1 MAFDIRNIE
10 YFLAVI
16 EQGSISSAAEALG
29 VSQPTLSR
37 QIHALEQQFNTPLFI
52 RHGRGVLPTEAGKRL
67 QEGLRGLEHICER
80 YGTTS
85 LRRRAIRAA
94 RSHSEFRRRRVCC
107 WRGRSSA
114 RSARPIH
121 GSHPHL

>member
-16 EQGSISSAAEALG
+16 EQGSISSAAEALR

-52 RHGRGVLPTEAGKRL
+52 RHGRGVLPTEAGKHL
-67 QEGLRGLEHICER
+67 QEGLRGLEHIA
-80 YGTTS
+80 T
-85 LRRRAIRAA
+85 LRDDVIAAA
-94 RSHSEFRRRRVCC
+94 RDPSGEVALGIPPSPRMLLA
-107 WRGRSSA
+107 G
-114 RSARPIH
+114 PIV
-121 GSHPHL
+121 GAFCKA